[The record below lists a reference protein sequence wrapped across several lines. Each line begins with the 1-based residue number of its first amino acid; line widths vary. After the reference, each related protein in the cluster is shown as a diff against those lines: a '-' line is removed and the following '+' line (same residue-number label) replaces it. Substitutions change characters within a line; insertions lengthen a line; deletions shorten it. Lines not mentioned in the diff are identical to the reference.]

1 LGMGLRKLT
10 GYKPDSS
17 IPETPYPTHPSKKV
31 KK

>member
-1 LGMGLRKLT
+1 MGMGLRKLT

-17 IPETPYPTHPSKKV
+17 IPETPYPSKKV